1 MEEDPF
7 LDSEE
12 ILSDKWI
19 GLAKDLVGEIQE
31 DRLYNT
37 LLGSNPIIIVI
48 EEHMRSN
55 SKKQLIRMI
64 TWNSSKMVWIKNS

>member
-7 LDSEE
+7 LDSQE

-31 DRLYNT
+31 DRLWNT
-37 LLGSNPIIIVI
+37 LLGSNHIIIVI